1 MSKFLDK
8 PHLIDFPIIG
18 EPSLGYISV
27 AEKTNLP
34 FTPKRI
40 YWIYNTPEEINRGF
54 HAHKNLSQVIIAIAG
69 KINLK
74 LVNIKGE
81 TLEFHLNKA
90 NQGLYI
96 PKLYWREIRFSK
108 DAILLCLAS
117 EPYKEDDYVRSYD
130 EFLKLF

>member
-1 MSKFLDK
+1 MSTLLDK
-8 PHLIDFPIIG
+8 PYLIDFPKIG
-18 EPSLGYISV
+18 ESSLGYISV

-34 FTPKRI
+34 FIPKRI
-40 YWIYNTPEEINRGF
+40 YWIYNTPEEINRGY

-69 KINLK
+69 KIKVK

-81 TLEFHLNKA
+81 ILEFHLDGENY
-90 NQGLYI
+90 GLYI

-117 EPYKEDDYVRSYD
+117 EPYKEDDYIRSYD
-130 EFLKLF
+130 EFLKI

>member
-1 MSKFLDK
+1 MSKLLDK
-8 PHLIDFPIIG
+8 PYLIDFPKIG

-40 YWIYNTPEEINRGF
+40 YWIYNTPEKINRGF
-54 HAHKNLSQVIIAIAG
+54 HAHKNLSQVIIAITG
-69 KINLK
+69 KIKLK

-81 TLEFHLNKA
+81 ILEFHLDGGNH
-90 NQGLYI
+90 GLFI

-117 EPYKEDDYVRSYD
+117 EPYKEDDYIRSYD
-130 EFLKLF
+130 EFLKLL